1 MHFTSLSLNPKPQK
15 DKTFFP
21 KVVIVNKLKLKV
33 LKFLADKEKK
43 IFSFLRIDL

>member
-21 KVVIVNKLKLKV
+21 KVVIVNKLKV
-33 LKFLADKEKK
+33 LKFLADKGEK

>member
-15 DKTFFP
+15 DKPFFP
-21 KVVIVNKLKLKV
+21 KVVIVNKLKV